1 MRITYTARLHKMW
14 YIVFFV
20 VLCLV
25 HIQFKYCTQIGVAA
39 LKILETT
46 AIVLAMQL
54 YSQYDE
60 IWESMP
66 INITKAADHL
76 THSWKTLADMYS

>member
-1 MRITYTARLHKMW
+1 MW

-25 HIQFKYCTQIGVAA
+25 HIQFKYCTQIGIAA

-46 AIVLAMQL
+46 AIVLVMQL

-66 INITKAADHL
+66 INVTEAADHL
-76 THSWKTLADMYS
+76 TQSWKTLADMYS